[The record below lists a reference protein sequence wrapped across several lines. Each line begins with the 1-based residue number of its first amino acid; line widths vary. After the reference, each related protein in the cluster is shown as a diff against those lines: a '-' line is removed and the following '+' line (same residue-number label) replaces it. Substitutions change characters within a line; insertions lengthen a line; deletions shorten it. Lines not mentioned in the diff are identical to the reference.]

1 MKTSKVAL
9 LQTDIIW
16 EDHRGN
22 LERADDLL
30 KALPKGLDLVVFPEM
45 FTSGFSVSNPEA
57 QADFANRTLAWMQAK
72 AVELNAA
79 IVGTSIVSTNSG
91 YVNRMHFVTPSFIE
105 FYDKRHLFSLSDEG
119 EKFVAG
125 KGMTVVE
132 WRGVKY
138 ALQICY
144 DLRFPV
150 FSRNTMGYD
159 VLLYSANWPA
169 PRIQAWDTLLSARAI
184 ENQCFSIGVNRVG
197 KDVNGYEHP
206 GHSAVYSFMGNK
218 IGEADKGAESTEVVD
233 LPLEDLE
240 VYRQKFPFLEDRDS
254 FTIQ

>member
-9 LQTDIIW
+9 LQTDIVW
-16 EDHRGN
+16 ENHREN

-30 KALPKGLDLVVFPEM
+30 KTLPKGLDVVVFPEM
-45 FTSGFSVSNPEA
+45 FTSGFSVSNPA
-57 QADFANRTLAWMQAK
+57 DQADFANRTLAWMQAK

-79 IVGTSIVSTNSG
+79 IVGTSIVSTPNG
-91 YVNRMHFVTPSFIE
+91 YVNRMHFVTPSDVE

-119 EKFVAG
+119 EKFIPGEDFKVL
-125 KGMTVVE
+125 E

-150 FSRNTMGYD
+150 FSRNTSGYD

-184 ENQCFSIGVNRVG
+184 ENQCFTVGVNRVG
-197 KDVNGYEHP
+197 KDINGYEHP
-206 GHSAVYSFMGNK
+206 GHSAVYSFLGNRL
-218 IGEADKGAESTEVVD
+218 GAVDPDVESPEVVELSLD
-233 LPLEDLE
+233 ELE
-240 VYRQKFPFLEDRDS
+240 VYRRKFPFLADRDS
-254 FTIQ
+254 FEIQ